1 LLSPYPLK
9 ENDEYSFEFV
19 TDQGIRYVIYFL
31 DYSSMF
37 ADYPEIAKQ
46 VFMFN
51 IDVIEG
57 NPDVGVSDERIG
69 HTVLK
74 VFNLFFQKSQN
85 VAVYVCDT
93 IDERHLSRKRKFDI
107 WFWKFNDGS
116 LLKEDDIAVIDDVEI
131 YNSIILHKKN
141 DRLWEIVRAY
151 KDLNE
156 KASGK

>member
-19 TDQGIRYVIYFL
+19 TNQGIRYVIYFL

-85 VAVYVCDT
+85 VAVYVAIPLMKGICRESENL
-93 IDERHLSRKRKFDI
+93 IS
-107 WFWKFNDGS
+107 GS
-116 LLKEDDIAVIDDVEI
+116 G
-131 YNSIILHKKN
+131 NSMMVH
-141 DRLWEIVRAY
+141 Y
-151 KDLNE
+151 
-156 KASGK
+156 